1 MSSTGMSSVIKPSQ
15 DPMRNTTNSSKSYQ
29 RPTQDKFSKTEWMQ
43 PKWNDKP
50 ISEIKQVEDNISKM
64 KLSST
69 QDNFRQTISKGSGVT
84 GGSSLNRKLKQKKQS
99 SKIYYE

>member
-1 MSSTGMSSVIKPSQ
+1 
-15 DPMRNTTNSSKSYQ
+15 
-29 RPTQDKFSKTEWMQ
+29 MQ

-84 GGSSLNRKLKQKKQS
+84 GGSSLNRKLK
-99 SKIYYE
+99 